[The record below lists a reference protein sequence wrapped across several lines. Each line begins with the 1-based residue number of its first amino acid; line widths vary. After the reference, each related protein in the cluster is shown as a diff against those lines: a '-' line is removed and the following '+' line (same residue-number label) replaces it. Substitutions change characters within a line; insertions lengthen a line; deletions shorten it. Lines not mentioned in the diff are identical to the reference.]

1 MKIKDEL
8 RFETEDGTPLEPITR
23 SQSPILYDPN
33 THYGSLHEPV
43 VLRTRTNS
51 NNVFKIIEDDHVII
65 IETMKNM
72 MLQERNY
79 KSYLVLL

>member
-65 IETMKNM
+65 I
-72 MLQERNY
+72 RNNEKY
-79 KSYLVLL
+79 DVTGKKL

>member
-8 RFETEDGTPLEPITR
+8 RFETEDGTPLEPITNNR
-23 SQSPILYDPN
+23 SPIVYDPN

-65 IETMKNM
+65 I
-72 MLQERNY
+72 RNNEKY
-79 KSYLVLL
+79 DVTGKKL